1 MVKLATISGGTLI
14 LILVSS
20 IVEAPEYK
28 ISFRLQ
34 FVGVCDSE
42 IRIKN
47 TRTCTSS
54 PQWEIVSV
62 YWWHVDH
69 IPKGLEIMDKERKS
83 ICSIFGS

>member
-47 TRTCTSS
+47 TGTCTSS
-54 PQWEIVSV
+54 PQ
-62 YWWHVDH
+62 
-69 IPKGLEIMDKERKS
+69 
-83 ICSIFGS
+83 